1 MPKEIIIDGDN
12 SDWFEKA
19 IFILKDNKKLPRNQ
33 NLFEYAEEI
42 IETQIK
48 KMPYSN
54 NVQSSKVNLNIK
66 DVNRLYIEQQRFA
79 ELKKVKSHAKRTR
92 CIIDIFLYTTIVLTF
107 ICIMCFMF
115 KI

>member
-1 MPKEIIIDGDN
+1 MSREIIIDGDN

-19 IFILKDNKKLPRNQ
+19 IFTLKDNKKLPRNQ

-42 IETQIK
+42 VETQIK

-54 NVQSSKVNLNIK
+54 NVQSSKVNLSIK
-66 DVNRLYIEQQRFA
+66 DANKLYMEQQRFA
-79 ELKKVKSHAKRTR
+79 GFKKAKSNKKRTR
-92 CIIDIFLYTTIVLTF
+92 CVIDIFLYSTLILAF
-107 ICIMCFMF
+107 ICIMCLMF